1 MVSPETEHVKTPFTP
16 PKKPVSTP
24 IVPPKEPIKAPIA
37 PPKEPIK
44 IPMAPSARTMPKVE
58 PVKPA
63 EQVKPVEPAI
73 PPKPVKP
80 VKTRKKIPVLPIAII
95 VIVIIAGAAFWII
108 YNKLS
113 QHKSGKAEN
122 HAAVSTIDP
131 AVQTR
136 KAAGG
141 NLNTSVP
148 ADTTVKMNL
157 QETAVSTSS
166 AKILLQVGSADDP
179 RECNPRDPPR
189 LRLSK
194 QTMIVRIT
202 TDHYNQGKGT
212 DYTGTISIRDNNGK
226 EVGRFSTHGKP
237 GKNGAANSYWVAE
250 PGKILPAGMYYIWDS
265 NLPTWSKKSTGEAF
279 ILVEGYETE

>member
-1 MVSPETEHVKTPFTP
+1 M
-16 PKKPVSTP
+16 STP
-24 IVPPKEPIKAPIA
+24 A
-37 PPKEPIK
+37 
-44 IPMAPSARTMPKVE
+44 
-58 PVKPA
+58 
-63 EQVKPVEPAI
+63 
-73 PPKPVKP
+73 
-80 VKTRKKIPVLPIAII
+80 
-95 VIVIIAGAAFWII
+95 
-108 YNKLS
+108 
-113 QHKSGKAEN
+113 
-122 HAAVSTIDP
+122 
-131 AVQTR
+131 
-136 KAAGG
+136 
-141 NLNTSVP
+141 
-148 ADTTVKMNL
+148 
-157 QETAVSTSS
+157 
-166 AKILLQVGSADDP
+166 ILLLVFRRADLVRLQITALRPFQPPRLYVAADGP